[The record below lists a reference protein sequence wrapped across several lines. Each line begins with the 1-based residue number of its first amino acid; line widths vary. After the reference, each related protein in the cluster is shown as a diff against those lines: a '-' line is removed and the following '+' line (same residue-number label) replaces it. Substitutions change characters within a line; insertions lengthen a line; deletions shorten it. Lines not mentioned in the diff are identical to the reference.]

1 MAFNHLPADTLSTG
15 LQQRLEQLESY
26 PLHLPND
33 LTCDL
38 RKLRLDYVSNVVI
51 SNETPHKFD
60 DNSLAEKKQ
69 RYEAYEGV
77 LVSLQNNLTARIDQE
92 NIDKNSLEA
101 YIVELQKKIQAVKEV
116 VNSIPTDTIY
126 LTVQNPLLLGEY
138 VPKNKSVI
146 LYIENIQTVGG
157 QNWELV
163 LAYVYIHEMMH
174 AFFDSVAQ
182 CNGSHYLEEVEE
194 PLAELGMLYYLK
206 NACSQGDGFAV
217 SILPLALN
225 DVTAKQATLPHYAYG
240 AYLYSGHV
248 YTDINGNPKGVQINE
263 ILSDYAIK
271 ASRLDKDSTDVI
283 EFCVSL
289 ASSYP
294 CSEHEGLLFS
304 LLIHTILNVG
314 QKQVMKFVNIFEDS
328 KKKLKE
334 ALWER
339 WSNKNSKFDDTYKS
353 QIEAILDNGF
363 SENIL
368 VENMSPWKSTTPMFR
383 GGDDWDQIVPNLWK
397 KPFPPY
403 KHQVEAWKA
412 LLSTQQ
418 APYSSMVV
426 TTGTGSGKT
435 ECFMA
440 PLIADLAS
448 QQDSGVQAI
457 FLYPLNALM
466 EDQKE
471 RLNDM
476 IEASGADIK
485 FAVYNGMSPH
495 APQTQQPE
503 PPGFRYKH
511 ELVYREEIQGR
522 GLYGM
527 PGRLPNI
534 ILTNP
539 TMLEY
544 MLLRR
549 EDQGIINNSQKKLR
563 WIVIDETH
571 TFTGA
576 GADEIAML
584 IKRLL
589 LAFDETANDVRF
601 TTSSATIGKANGNTD
616 ILKFISGITGQPNQT
631 VISGSR
637 SFPSF
642 SLAKTPT
649 PDDKCSLTTSLALDN
664 YVPLKDLI
672 PYKTT
677 TKEKLEELDR
687 LSEGGL
693 KVKVHFYEQAL
704 TNGLFVDLK
713 DIAKGQ
719 FQLRTDIPLTQVC
732 ALDPDIVRAVYCK
745 DCGEV
750 MANCMI
756 EDGTNKYIRETSL
769 QTDENGDAGSA
780 SGRYIAINRQQ
791 NICKNTIKIDI
802 DSQNQRKIAGNSGL
816 LSPLDKGVSVCPC
829 CGGKNVYPFNVSS
842 MATNKAM
849 APVLLDNANPDKD
862 PDSKPYEGRQFISF
876 ADSRSSAA
884 KPSMAQNLDTEEQW
898 VISVIK
904 NKLEVLKGNLY
915 QQVLN
920 AISVLLPTDPISAG
934 QDFASLQNAR
944 TNDNNAEIQ
953 RLASKYN
960 VGNPIL
966 TWDKA
971 LDELFKDPYSDR
983 LAQCFAKKEDYDVVN
998 GQAQLKN
1005 EFKRKYV
1012 LGALYNVMH
1021 RRPRYRFSA
1030 EGWGIMRVVYPKL
1043 DNINALPSAV
1053 DDLNVELR
1061 NAGKPDITID
1071 EWKNYLKIFL
1081 DFEVR
1086 TNEELFYRGNL
1097 QNWDTLDIDNC
1108 RNLKTS
1114 YGLRRTI
1121 LKPKFGDNRMS
1132 KLLFRVWG
1140 YDDSKSLK
1148 SQQANAEKLIQD
1160 VLDSIITSLHSAG
1173 VIDVGYQYRN
1183 GNWIQ
1188 DTQRNSNDRTDYRMN
1203 LSDMSFALYDSYNV
1217 DDSTKT
1223 ILDTTFF
1230 GFSPWDDVTTGL
1242 YNVLTSNIPSY
1253 TVWPTS
1259 APYVKVWLE
1268 QNNLGYLYCDKL
1280 AKLYNNAKMFVQLEH
1295 TAQVSREISRNRIEQ
1310 FKNHE
1315 INILSCSTTME
1326 MGVDIG
1332 ELELVAM
1339 SNIPPHPANYK
1350 QRAGRA
1356 GRAAQSKSACMTVCN
1371 SDAVG
1376 LSVIEDPKT
1385 NLLEREVVVPT
1396 ASLKS
1401 PQILKRHFN
1410 SYLLREFYRSLN
1422 IPNLKTTHVI
1432 DFFFDQRF
1440 FADPNYSSRRVAYDR
1455 KIMENNGQVNIVV
1468 SPYEFDIQQPNR
1480 FEDGKNGSN
1489 GSLCKQFEIWL
1500 NSLTQ
1505 NDSQWQG
1512 LDVLKSNTAYS
1523 SVSNK
1528 KIIND
1533 VIVDLHALRDELYKA
1548 LQMISDE
1555 AQNAPL
1561 AKPWPTDL
1569 TNRNT
1574 KWERKLNYEFTSL
1587 LGSRLIEYC
1596 SQHQFTPNANMPVN
1610 IVALKTNAKDDDNFD
1625 NPSRDIRT
1633 ALSEYAPG
1641 NMVIIDGKSYMVAGV
1656 DWNGHER
1663 SFRNIHICKSCGHA
1677 WEGLNQTVCPFCNSS
1692 SDKLKHYRM
1701 IEPAAFITEADTSR
1715 IMWNDDIRNVK
1726 AKLLG
1731 TGTWNQGSQA
1741 RLYEQRSSQ
1750 NSSQT
1755 SSILYYNEGTGSG
1768 YAVCNHPNPH
1778 CGRTVH
1784 ENKFGGSFNE
1794 IRDCLYNLE
1803 ETDETTGTTLH
1814 YHENLIGGK
1823 DYSNPDE
1830 VLRNMIFGGSV
1841 QTDYVEFKPY
1851 RLDNQRNRKS
1861 FISTNPVDRAVVLTL
1876 GIMFADELAALVPCQ
1891 RQDVDFLINTYA
1903 NHELALCL
1911 FDTAKG
1917 GAGYSINL
1925 GVSISWDDILDRCR
1939 AKLDNI
1945 LNGNMGISSLLSR
1958 ATMKYLEQID
1968 VNATYD
1974 WLCAEHQERDPL
1986 PNPVRQAYP
1995 DAVTSSYSDLK
2006 NAYNST
2012 VGNSLLFIQGT
2023 IDKWNYDLDID
2034 TIPNWKD
2041 MKALDF
2047 PSNGNNIPLVLSC
2060 NPGTV
2065 PAEMV
2070 STIYKIQNWAD
2081 LNILT
2086 NGEPTGVY
2094 FLAYINGYLYVT
2106 DDEQYAQ
2113 LDGNWGNGNIYKVLA
2128 PQPQI
2133 QGLAPDMQAVEE
2145 IYIPASQSIGST
2157 ELFDVVCRYD
2167 TQNVIANF
2175 LTNARGHRLQ
2185 FEYLDEH
2192 LKTQLGMYITIQFM
2206 KKMIDKA
2213 QCTNY
2218 SIRYVNEVYD
2228 QSVSRNA
2235 CRKDDP
2241 NRRLYSLLLNNNER
2255 DDLLLELTRSL
2266 TNNVSIESK
2275 SKGETP
2281 HYRCLTVTDLDTNQK
2296 LLIKPHGGFAT
2307 DWDFDSVKAFHDRM
2321 KCYPNTTDINTP
2333 VPICSKDYK
2342 ILYTLSNI

>member
-1 MAFNHLPADTLSTG
+1 MVFKHYPADTLSTE
-15 LQQRLEQLESY
+15 LQHRLEQLESY
-26 PLHLPND
+26 PLHLTND

-38 RKLRLDYVSNVVI
+38 SELHCDYVKNVII
-51 SNETPHKFD
+51 SEKTPTKITPDYIANKKNHFEHYRDVLAELKTRFQAVD
-60 DNSLAEKKQ
+60 GDSTVYTDELTERISVLDEKVQSLAPQ
-69 RYEAYEGV
+69 NAVPV
-77 LVSLQNNLTARIDQE
+77 LGKYNSADKTVTLFINNI
-92 NIDKNSLEA
+92 
-101 YIVELQKKIQAVKEV
+101 
-116 VNSIPTDTIY
+116 
-126 LTVQNPLLLGEY
+126 
-138 VPKNKSVI
+138 KSVYPTGWKDI
-146 LYIENIQTVGG
+146 LAFT
-157 QNWELV
+157 
-163 LAYVYIHEMMH
+163 YVEQMMH

-182 CNGSHYLEEVEE
+182 CNDSQYMEEVED
-194 PLAELGMLYYLK
+194 PIAVLGMLQYLK
-206 NACSQGDGFAV
+206 NASEIGNQDATSLLIV
-217 SILPLALN
+217 AEAN
-225 DVTAKQATLPHYAYG
+225 VRTKQPTLPHYAYG
-240 AYLYSGHV
+240 AYLYSGHQ
-248 YTDINGNPKGVQINE
+248 YTDKNGNPKGVQINE
-263 ILSDYAIK
+263 ILGDYAVK
-271 ASRLDKDSTDVI
+271 VGRLDKDSTDVI
-283 EFCVSL
+283 ELCVSL
-289 ASSYP
+289 TGSYP
-294 CSEHEGLLFS
+294 CPEHEGLLFS
-304 LLIHTILNVG
+304 LLTSSILNVG
-314 QKQVMKFVNIFEDS
+314 QTQVMKFTNIFEDS
-328 KKKLKE
+328 KTKLKE

-339 WSNKNSKFDDTYKS
+339 WSNKNSKFDSAYKK
-353 QIEAILDNGF
+353 QIEAILDKGF

-368 VENMSPWKSTTPMFR
+368 VENMSPWKSSTPRFR
-383 GGDDWDQIVPNLWK
+383 GGDDWDQVVPNLWK

-412 LLSTQQ
+412 LLSAKQ

-448 QQDSGVQAI
+448 RQESGVQAI

-495 APQTQQPE
+495 VPQTQQPE

-522 GLYGM
+522 SLYGM

-549 EDQGIINNSQKKLR
+549 EDQGIINKSQKKLR

-589 LAFDETANDVRF
+589 LAFDETADDVRF
-601 TTSSATIGKANGNTD
+601 TTSSATIGKANDNTD
-616 ILKFISGITGQPNQT
+616 ILKFISGITGQQKQT

-637 SFPSF
+637 SIPSF
-642 SLAKTPT
+642 SLATAPT
-649 PDDKCSLTTSLALDN
+649 PNDKCSISAMLAMGN
-664 YVPLKDLI
+664 YVPLKELI
-672 PYKTT
+672 PYKAT
-677 TKEKLEELDR
+677 TKERLEELDR
-687 LSEGGL
+687 LAEGGL

-719 FQLRTDIPLTQVC
+719 FQLRTDIPLTQDC

-756 EDGTNKYIRETSL
+756 EDGTDKYIRDTSL
-769 QTDENGDAGSA
+769 QTDENGNVGTA
-780 SGRYIAINRQQ
+780 SGRYIAIYNNQTVC
-791 NICKNTIKIDI
+791 NNTKHVDI
-802 DSQNQRKIAGNSGL
+802 DSTIRKIIAGNRGL

-842 MATNKAM
+842 MATNKAI
-849 APVLLDNANPDKD
+849 APVLLDNASPDKN

-884 KPSMAQNLDTEEQW
+884 KPSMAQNLDTEELW

-904 NKLEVLKGNLY
+904 TKLEELKGNLFVNVRSVINSQLSIATG
-915 QQVLN
+915 QQYDDLDALLDELKN
-920 AISVLLPTDPISAG
+920 AKRNNDDAKILQIASQMGVSTPIIS
-934 QDFASLQNAR
+934 
-944 TNDNNAEIQ
+944 
-953 RLASKYN
+953 
-960 VGNPIL
+960 
-966 TWDKA
+966 WDKA
-971 LDELFKDPYSDR
+971 LCYLYDDPYSDR
-983 LAQCFAKKEDYDVVN
+983 LAQCFAKKEDYDIVN
-998 GQAQLKN
+998 GQAQLKD

-1043 DNINALPSAV
+1043 NKVNALPPAV
-1053 DDLNVELR
+1053 DALNVELR
-1061 NAGKPDITID
+1061 NAGKSEISVE
-1071 EWKNYLKIFL
+1071 EWMNYLKIFL

-1086 TNEELFYRGNL
+1086 TNEELFYRGTL

-1132 KLLFRVWG
+1132 KLLFRAWG

-1148 SQQANAEKLIQD
+1148 SQYANAENFIQN
-1160 VLDSIITSLHSAG
+1160 VLDSIITSLSTAG
-1173 VIDVGYQYRN
+1173 VICVGYQYKS
-1183 GNWIQ
+1183 GSWIQ
-1188 DTQRNSNDRTDYRMN
+1188 DSQSKIKERTNYRLN
-1203 LSDMSFALYDSYNV
+1203 LSDVSFALYDSYNV

-1223 ILDTTFF
+1223 ILDATFL
-1230 GFSPWDDVTTGL
+1230 GFSPWDDEKTGI
-1242 YNVLTSNIPSY
+1242 YNVQTHQIPSY
-1253 TVWPTS
+1253 SIWPTNAS
-1259 APYVKVWLE
+1259 DVKVWLYS
-1268 QNNLGYLYCDKL
+1268 NNVGYLYCDKL
-1280 AKLYNNAKMFVQLEH
+1280 AKIYDNAKMFVQLEH

-1315 INILSCSTTME
+1315 INVLSCSTTME

-1356 GRAAQSKSACMTVCN
+1356 GRAAQSKSACMTICN

-1422 IPNLKTTHVI
+1422 IPNLKATHVI

-1455 KIMENNGQVNIVV
+1455 KIMENNGNANIVV

-1480 FEDGKNGSN
+1480 FEDDNNGLP
-1489 GSLCKQFEIWL
+1489 GALCKQFEIWL

-1569 TNRNT
+1569 TNKNT

-1610 IVALKTNAKDDDNFD
+1610 IVALKTNAKDNDNFD

-1656 DWNGHER
+1656 DWNGHDR

-1677 WEGLNQTVCPFCNSS
+1677 WEGLSQASCPFCNSS
-1692 SDKLKHYRM
+1692 GNQLKNYRM

-1731 TGTWNQGSQA
+1731 TGTWNQGSQV

-1750 NSSQT
+1750 KCSQT
-1755 SSILYYNEGTGSG
+1755 SSILYYNEGTGCG

-1784 ENKFGGSFNE
+1784 ETRFGASHNE
-1794 IRDCLYNLE
+1794 IRERLYNFE
-1803 ETDETTGTTLH
+1803 EKDSNGTKLY

-1823 DYSNPDE
+1823 DFFNPNE
-1830 VLRNMIFGGSV
+1830 LLRNMIFGGSV

-1851 RLDNQRNRKS
+1851 RLDNLRNRKS
-1861 FISTNPVDRAVVLTL
+1861 FSSANPVDRAVVLTL
-1876 GIMFADELAALVPCQ
+1876 GIMFADELATLVPCQ

-1903 NHELALCL
+1903 NNELALCL

-1925 GVSISWDDILDRCR
+1925 GVSISWDGMLDHCR
-1939 AKLDNI
+1939 VKLDNI
-1945 LNGNMGISSLLSR
+1945 LKGKLGISSLLSR

-1968 VNATYD
+1968 VKATYD
-1974 WLCAEHQERDPL
+1974 WLCTEYQERNPL
-1986 PNPVRQAYP
+1986 PNSVSQAYP
-1995 DAVTSSYSDLK
+1995 DAVISSYAELK
-2006 NAYNST
+2006 NAYNSII
-2012 VGNSLLFIQGT
+2012 GNSLLFVQGT

-2034 TIPNWKD
+2034 TIPNWKK

-2047 PSNGNNIPLVLSC
+2047 PSNGNNIPLVLSS
-2060 NPGTV
+2060 NPGTI

-2070 STIYKIQNWAD
+2070 STIYKIQNWAN
-2081 LNILT
+2081 LNILA
-2086 NGEPTGVY
+2086 NGEPAGVY

-2113 LDGNWGNGNIYKVLA
+2113 LDGNWGNGNIYAVHVSL
-2128 PQPQI
+2128 PQI
-2133 QGLAPDMQAVEE
+2133 QSLNPIMPNVKEV
-2145 IYIPASQSIGST
+2145 YIPESQKIVST
-2157 ELFDVVCRYD
+2157 ELFDVVCKYD
-2167 TQNVIANF
+2167 KQNIIRDF

-2185 FEYLDEH
+2185 FVYLDEH
-2192 LKTQLGMYITIQFM
+2192 LKTQLGMYITIQFLQ
-2206 KKMIDKA
+2206 KMIDES

-2228 QSVSRNA
+2228 QCTSRNA

-2241 NRRLYSLLLNNNER
+2241 YRRLYSLLMNETER
-2255 DDLLLELTRSL
+2255 DDLLLELTRQL
-2266 TNNVSIESK
+2266 TNNVSIDSK
-2275 SKGETP
+2275 NKGETP
-2281 HYRCLTVTDLDTNQK
+2281 HYRCLTVMDLDTSQK
-2296 LLIKPHGGFAT
+2296 LMIKPHGGFAT
-2307 DWDFDSVKAFHDRM
+2307 DWDFDSDKAYKDKI
-2321 KCYPNTTDINTP
+2321 KCYPSTTNITTP
-2333 VPICSKDYK
+2333 VPICSKDYQ

>member
-1 MAFNHLPADTLSTG
+1 MTFNHYPADILSTK
-15 LQQRLEQLESY
+15 LQQCLKQLESY
-26 PLHLPND
+26 PLQ
-33 LTCDL
+33 LTNNLSCNLSELHRDYV
-38 RKLRLDYVSNVVI
+38 KNVIISEKTPTKITLDYI
-51 SNETPHKFD
+51 
-60 DNSLAEKKQ
+60 DNK
-69 RYEAYEGV
+69 
-77 LVSLQNNLTARIDQE
+77 
-92 NIDKNSLEA
+92 KNSLEH
-101 YIVELQKKIQAVKEV
+101 YRDVLTELKSRFQAVDGDSTV
-116 VNSIPTDTIY
+116 YTDELNDRISVLDEKVKT
-126 LTVQNPLLLGEY
+126 LTPQNTVPVLGEY
-138 VPKNKSVI
+138 NGLDKTVTLFINNIKSVSS
-146 LYIENIQTVGG
+146 N
-157 QNWELV
+157 NWEII
-163 LAYVYIHEMMH
+163 LAFTYVEQMMH
-174 AFFDSVAQ
+174 AFFDFVAQ
-182 CNGSHYLEEVEE
+182 CNGSHYLEEIEFPIAV
-194 PLAELGMLYYLK
+194 LGMLQYLK
-206 NACSQGDGFAV
+206 NASEKGCQDAAAIQKVAEESV
-217 SILPLALN
+217 R
-225 DVTAKQATLPHYAYG
+225 AKQSALPHYAYG
-240 AYLYSGHV
+240 AYLYSGHQYV
-248 YTDINGNPKGVQINE
+248 DKNGNPKGVQIND
-263 ILSDYAIK
+263 ILGDYASK

-289 ASSYP
+289 TGNYP
-294 CSEHEGLLFS
+294 CSEQENLLFS
-304 LLIHTILNVG
+304 LLTSSILNVG
-314 QKQVMKFVNIFEDS
+314 QKQVMKFTNIFEDS
-328 KKKLKE
+328 KTKLKE

-339 WSNKNSKFDDTYKS
+339 WSNKNSKFDSTYKS
-353 QIEAILDNGF
+353 QIEAILDKGF

-368 VENMSPWKSTTPMFR
+368 VENMSPWKSTTPKFR

-412 LLSTQQ
+412 LLSTKQ

-435 ECFMA
+435 ECFMT

-448 QQDSGVQAI
+448 PSSMNSGVQAV

-495 APQTQQPE
+495 APETKQPE
-503 PPGFRYKH
+503 PSGFRYKH
-511 ELVYREEIQGR
+511 ELVYREEIQGKS
-522 GLYGM
+522 LYGM

-549 EDQGIINNSQKKLR
+549 EDQDIINKSQKKLR
-563 WIVIDETH
+563 WVVIDETH

-589 LAFDETANDVRF
+589 LAFDETADDIRF
-601 TTSSATIGKANGNTD
+601 TTSSATIGKASDNTD
-616 ILKFISGITGQPNQT
+616 ILKFISGITGQPSQT

-637 SFPSF
+637 SIPSF
-642 SLAKTPT
+642 SLATAPT
-649 PDDKCSLTTSLALDN
+649 PNDKCSISAMLAMEN
-664 YVPLKDLI
+664 YVQLKDLI
-672 PYKTT
+672 PYKAT
-677 TKEKLEELDR
+677 TKERLEELDR

-713 DIAKGQ
+713 DIANGQ
-719 FQLRTDIPLTQVC
+719 FQLRTDIPFTKDC
-732 ALDPDIVRAVYCK
+732 TLDSDIVRAVYCK

-756 EDGTNKYIRETSL
+756 EDGTDKYIRDTSL
-769 QTDENGDAGSA
+769 QTDENGDAGTA

-791 NICKNTIKIDI
+791 NTCKNTIKIDI
-802 DSQNQRKIAGNSGL
+802 DSQNQKKIAGNSGL

-842 MATNKAM
+842 MATNKAI
-849 APVLLDNANPDKD
+849 APVLLDNANPDKE

-898 VISVIK
+898 VISVLK
-904 NKLEVLKGNLY
+904 NKLEGLKGNLFVNVRSIINSQLSIATGQKY
-915 QQVLN
+915 DDLEALLDELKIAKRNNDDAKILQIASQMG
-920 AISVLLPTDPISAG
+920 ISTPIIS
-934 QDFASLQNAR
+934 
-944 TNDNNAEIQ
+944 
-953 RLASKYN
+953 
-960 VGNPIL
+960 
-966 TWDKA
+966 WDKA
-971 LDELFKDPYSDR
+971 LGYLYDDILYSDR
-983 LAQCFAKKEDYDVVN
+983 LAQCFAKKEDYETQN
-998 GQAQLKN
+998 GQVQLKD

-1043 DNINALPSAV
+1043 DNINSVPPAV
-1053 DDLNVELR
+1053 DALNVELV
-1061 NAGKPDITID
+1061 NAGKSEISPK

-1086 TNEELFYRGNL
+1086 TNEELFYRGTL
-1097 QNWDTLDIDNC
+1097 PNWDTLDIDNC

-1121 LKPKFGDNRMS
+1121 IKPKFGDNRMC
-1132 KLLFRVWG
+1132 KLLFKAWG
-1140 YDDSKSLK
+1140 YDDSKSLI
-1148 SQQANAEKLIQD
+1148 QQHSNAEKIVQD
-1160 VLDSIITSLHSAG
+1160 VLDSIITSLHRAG
-1173 VIDVGYQYRN
+1173 VISVGYQYKD
-1183 GNWIQ
+1183 GSWVT

-1230 GFSPWDDVTTGL
+1230 GFSPWDDDKTGL
-1242 YNVLTSNIPSY
+1242 YSVETSIIPSY
-1253 TVWPTS
+1253 TLWPTH
-1259 APYVKVWLE
+1259 ALEVKAWLDT
-1268 QNNLGYLYCDKL
+1268 NNIGYLYCDKL
-1280 AKLYNNAKMFVQLEH
+1280 AKVYDNAKMFVQLEH
-1295 TAQVSREISRNRIEQ
+1295 TAQVSREISRSRIEQ

-1315 INILSCSTTME
+1315 INVLSCSTTME

-1410 SYLLREFYRSLN
+1410 SYLLREFYKSLR
-1422 IPNLKTTHVI
+1422 IPNLKATHVI

-1440 FADPNYSSRRVAYDR
+1440 LADPSYSSRRVAYDR
-1455 KIMENNGQVNIVV
+1455 KIMENNGQTQIVV
-1468 SPYEFDIQQPNR
+1468 RPYEFDNQQPSR
-1480 FEDGKNGSN
+1480 FENGLNGSN
-1489 GSLCKQFEIWL
+1489 GSLCIQFETWL
-1500 NSLTQ
+1500 NGLTQ
-1505 NDSQWQG
+1505 NSAQWQG
-1512 LDVLKSNTAYS
+1512 LDVLKNNTVYS
-1523 SVSNK
+1523 SVVNK

-1533 VIVDLHALRDELYKA
+1533 VIEDLHALRDELYRA
-1548 LQMISDE
+1548 LQMISEE
-1555 AQNAPL
+1555 AQNATL
-1561 AKPWPTDL
+1561 GQPWPTDL
-1569 TNRNT
+1569 SNN

-1625 NPSRDIRT
+1625 TPSRDIRT

-1677 WEGLNQTVCPFCNSS
+1677 WEGLNQASCPFCNSS
-1692 SDKLKHYRM
+1692 GKDLKNYRM

-1731 TGTWNQGSQA
+1731 TGTWSQGSRA

-1750 NSSQT
+1750 NSNQT
-1755 SSILYYNEGTGSG
+1755 SSILYYNEGAGCG

-1778 CGRTVH
+1778 CGRTVY
-1784 ENKFGGSFNE
+1784 ETKFGGSHNDIKE
-1794 IRDCLYNLE
+1794 RLYNLE
-1803 ETDETTGTTLH
+1803 EKDSNGTKLY

-1823 DYSNPDE
+1823 DYFNPNE
-1830 VLRNMIFGGSV
+1830 LLRNMIFGGSV

-1851 RLDNQRNRKS
+1851 RLDSLRNKKALL
-1861 FISTNPVDRAVVLTL
+1861 STNNSDRAIVLTL
-1876 GIMFADELAALVPCQ
+1876 GIMFADDLASEVPCQ
-1891 RQDVDFLINTYA
+1891 RQDIDFLINSYA
-1903 NHELALCL
+1903 NNELALCL
-1911 FDTAKG
+1911 YDTAKG

-1925 GVSISWDDILDRCR
+1925 GVSISWDSLLDRCR

-1945 LNGNMGISSLLSR
+1945 LKGKMGISSLLSR

-1968 VNATYD
+1968 VKATYD
-1974 WLCAEHQERDPL
+1974 WLCAEYTERNPL
-1986 PNPVRQAYP
+1986 PNPVSQAYP
-1995 DAVTSSYSDLK
+1995 NAVISSYADLK

-2012 VGNSLLFIQGT
+2012 IGNSILFVQGT

-2034 TIPNWKD
+2034 TIPNWKE

-2060 NPGTV
+2060 NPGTIPV
-2065 PAEMV
+2065 ELV
-2070 STIYKIQNWAD
+2070 STIYKIQNWA
-2081 LNILT
+2081 NINLLV

-2113 LDGNWGNGNIYKVLA
+2113 LDGNWGNGNIYAVHVS
-2128 PQPQI
+2128 QPQI
-2133 QGLAPDMQAVEE
+2133 QSLTPVMPAVEE
-2145 IYIPASQSIGST
+2145 VYIPASQHIKST
-2157 ELFDVVCRYD
+2157 DLFDVVCGLD
-2167 TQNVIANF
+2167 SQNVISNF
-2175 LTNARGHRLQ
+2175 LSNAKGNRLQ

-2192 LKTQLGMYITIQFM
+2192 LKTQLGMYMTIQFI
-2206 KKMIDKA
+2206 KKMVEKA
-2213 QCTNY
+2213 QCKDYFIKFTNETY
-2218 SIRYVNEVYD
+2218 N
-2228 QSVSRNA
+2228 QSTSPNA
-2235 CRKDDP
+2235 RRKNDP
-2241 NRRLYSLLLNNNER
+2241 FRILNSVLMNDSER
-2255 DDLLLELTRSL
+2255 DDLLNELASQL
-2266 TNNVSIESK
+2266 SNNVSIDSLARGA
-2275 SKGETP
+2275 SP
-2281 HYRCLTVTDLDTNQK
+2281 HYRCLTVIDLDTNQR
-2296 LLIKPHGGFAT
+2296 LMVKPHGGFAT
-2307 DWDFDSVKAFHDRM
+2307 DWDFDKDNAHR
-2321 KCYPNTTDINTP
+2321 KYYPSNTNVDTS
-2333 VPICSKDYK
+2333 VPICSKDYP
-2342 ILYTLSNI
+2342 ILYTLSNK